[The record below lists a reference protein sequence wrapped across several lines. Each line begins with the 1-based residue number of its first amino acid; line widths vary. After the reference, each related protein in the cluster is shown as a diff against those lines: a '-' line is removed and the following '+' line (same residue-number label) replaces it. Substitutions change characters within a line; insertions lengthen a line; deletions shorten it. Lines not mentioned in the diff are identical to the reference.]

1 MFLQIDIIFPLA
13 LSLWLFAYAI
23 RSLVFLFV
31 SILKGSKV
39 FLYTASKLPD
49 VAQADNLCPCDATM
63 YKGRRTSINN
73 HIIEN
78 NNVQRDIR
86 TITYIKSN
94 TSMSLPFVS
103 ILVATYN
110 EQLVITRLMKSCA
123 ALSYD
128 RERFE
133 IIVIDDSQDGTFDIL
148 KEWKQ
153 KLPNLKVLHRGD
165 RIGWKGGALNLAL
178 KNMDNRSSFVLV
190 IDADNILV
198 NDTLEKFITCFVNSD
213 LNEKHIDLIQGYP
226 ISGVFCSNDD
236 NNTNKDR
243 GKNDRHIDLRVGDR
257 FNWIARGI
265 DFRLAKR
272 NLIEFLAKNFMNLP
286 IQITGSLFMIRSEI
300 IQSIGFSQDLTEDWD
315 LTLDLYL
322 SYSNNE
328 SIIKKRKIIF
338 YPLLISYCEATTKFK
353 EYFKQRMRVS
363 EGHTRGLKR
372 NTLRILTSKI
382 SYIDKIEL
390 LFTGLQYAKSI
401 GIIGLI
407 IIDYMLLSTNGVDFI
422 MHNYFIKILLFV
434 QFVSFLIIIGT
445 NFISMSLCRNIRN
458 YSIKDALYSMSLD
471 VYSMPAS
478 ILGSILGLSRRKG
491 IFYKTK
497 RNP

>member
-1 MFLQIDIIFPLA
+1 MLFQIDIT

-31 SILKGSKV
+31 SILKGSNV
-39 FLYTASKLPD
+39 FLCTASKLPD
-49 VAQADNLCPCDATM
+49 VAPADNLCTCDATM
-63 YKGRRTSINN
+63 YRGRRTSINN

-78 NNVQRDIR
+78 NTVQRDIR
-86 TITYIKSN
+86 TITHTKNN

-123 ALSYD
+123 TLSYD

-148 KEWKQ
+148 KEWKE
-153 KLPNLKVLHRGD
+153 KLPNLKVLHRDD

-190 IDADNILV
+190 IDADTILV
-198 NDTLEKFITCFVNSD
+198 NDTLEKFITYFVNSE

-236 NNTNKDR
+236 NNTDKDK
-243 GKNDRHIDLRVGDR
+243 GKSYTHIDLRVGDG

-265 DFRLAKR
+265 DFRLARR
-272 NLIEFLAKNFMNLP
+272 NVIEFLAKNFMNLP
-286 IQITGSLFMIRSEI
+286 IQVTGSLFMIRAEI
-300 IQSIGFSQDLTEDWD
+300 IKSIGFSQDLTEDWD
-315 LTLDLYL
+315 LTLDIYL

-328 SIIKKRKIIF
+328 NIRNKRKIIF

-372 NTLRILTSKI
+372 NILRILTSKI
-382 SYIDKIEL
+382 SYTYKIEL
-390 LFTGLQYAKSI
+390 LFTGLQYAKAI
-401 GIIGLI
+401 GILGLI

-422 MHNYFIKILLFV
+422 MHNYFIEALLFV
-434 QFVSFLIIIGT
+434 QFVSFLIIIST
-445 NFISMSLCRNIRN
+445 YFISMPICRNIRS
-458 YSIKDALYSMSLD
+458 YSVKDALYSMSLD
-471 VYSMPAS
+471 VYSMPAF

-491 IFYKTK
+491 IFYKTQ

>member
-1 MFLQIDIIFPLA
+1 MLFQIDIT
-13 LSLWLFAYAI
+13 LSLWLFAYVI

-31 SILKGSKV
+31 SILKGSNV
-39 FLYTASKLPD
+39 FLCTASKLPD
-49 VAQADNLCPCDATM
+49 VAPADNLCTRDATM
-63 YKGRRTSINN
+63 HKGRRTSINN

-78 NNVQRDIR
+78 NTVQRDIR
-86 TITYIKSN
+86 TITHIKNN

-123 ALSYD
+123 TLSYD

-148 KEWKQ
+148 KEWKE
-153 KLPNLKVLHRGD
+153 KLPNLKVLHRDD

-190 IDADNILV
+190 IDADTILV
-198 NDTLEKFITCFVNSD
+198 NDTLEKFITYFVNSE

-236 NNTNKDR
+236 NNTDKDK
-243 GKNDRHIDLRVGDR
+243 GKSYTHIDLRVGDG

-265 DFRLAKR
+265 DFRLARR
-272 NLIEFLAKNFMNLP
+272 NVIEFLAKNFMNLP
-286 IQITGSLFMIRSEI
+286 IQVTGSLFMIRAEI
-300 IQSIGFSQDLTEDWD
+300 IKSIGFSQDLTEDWD
-315 LTLDLYL
+315 LTLDIYL

-328 SIIKKRKIIF
+328 NIRNKRKIIF

-372 NTLRILTSKI
+372 NILRILTSKI
-382 SYIDKIEL
+382 SYTYKIEL
-390 LFTGLQYAKSI
+390 LFTGLQYAKAI
-401 GIIGLI
+401 GILGLI

-422 MHNYFIKILLFV
+422 MHNYFIEALLFV
-434 QFVSFLIIIGT
+434 QFVSFLIIIST
-445 NFISMSLCRNIRN
+445 YFISMPICRNIRS
-458 YSIKDALYSMSLD
+458 YSVKDALYSMSLD
-471 VYSMPAS
+471 VYSMPAF

-491 IFYKTK
+491 IFYKTQ